1 MDANGPALA
10 MTTEAIVVLG
20 PPVQTNGEKVLV
32 MVVKRVI
39 PNIRSGNPA
48 DGQEFYT
55 DVLGLELVM
64 DMGWIGTFR
73 SPENPT
79 AQLTIVDSDPS
90 QPHPDYSVE
99 VADVEDCYRRTQER
113 MGHLV
118 SSDR

>member
-1 MDANGPALA
+1 MA
-10 MTTEAIVVLG
+10 
-20 PPVQTNGEKVLV
+20 
-32 MVVKRVI
+32 VKRVI

-55 DVLGLELVM
+55 DVLGLAVVM
-64 DMGWIGTFR
+64 DMGWIVTFG

-99 VADVEDCYRRTQER
+99 VADVDGCYRRAQEQGWDILYPLTVEPWGVR
-113 MGHLV
+113 RFFVRDPHGKVANVMQHEDGQ
-118 SSDR
+118 